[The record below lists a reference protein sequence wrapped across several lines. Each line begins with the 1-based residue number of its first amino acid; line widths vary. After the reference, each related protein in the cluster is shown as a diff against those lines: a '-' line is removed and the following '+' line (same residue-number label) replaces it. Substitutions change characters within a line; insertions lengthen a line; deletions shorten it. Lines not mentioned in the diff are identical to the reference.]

1 MGSQWNKVPELE
13 DWEIN
18 AIKHCWDGTAT
29 DGQQRIAL
37 ETIINKLATA
47 DVIAFEPGAPDEGAF
62 LAGRTFV
69 GKQIRRV
76 LRMKTGENQ

>member
-1 MGSQWNKVPELE
+1 MGRQWNKVPDLTES
-13 DWEIN
+13 EIN
-18 AIKHCWDGTAT
+18 AIKHCWEGTAT
-29 DGQQRIAL
+29 DGQQRQAL
-37 ETIINKLATA
+37 ETIIDKLATA

-76 LRMKTGENQ
+76 LRMKSK